1 MFDFILSS
9 AYAEAA
15 APAAQNPL
23 ASFAPL
29 MIVFVIFYFLVLRPQ
44 GKKLKQEQAF
54 LNNLNKGDEVYTKS
68 GILGTIYGLTDDV
81 VTLDVSEG
89 AKLKVLR
96 SHIAGLT
103 KKLFE
108 AKQEMKAKENSK
120 DLKKVTK

>member
-1 MFDFILSS
+1 MFNFLLNS

-15 APAAQNPL
+15 PAAAATQSPL

-54 LNNLNKGDEVYTKS
+54 INNLNKGDEVYTKS
-68 GILGTIYGLTDDV
+68 GILGTIYGLTDEI
-81 VTLDVSEG
+81 VTLEVSEG
-89 AKLKVLR
+89 ARLKVLR
-96 SHIAGLT
+96 SHIAGLS

-108 AKQEMKAKENSK
+108 AKQEIKAKDTKKASK
-120 DLKKVTK
+120 